1 MDNPVV
7 DVGARSALIV
17 LRQRGAPRFM
27 GLMKI
32 LVTGGNGFIGSVVV
46 RMLRARGLDVRCL
59 VRRTSRLDR
68 IAHLGCDLMIGDLL
82 DFSSLQ
88 SAAKGCKVVIH
99 LAGIAKW
106 RLINSPFM
114 FDVVAGGTLNVLRAA
129 IAAGIERMVYVSSIA
144 ALAGTPGPA
153 LHNEDSPSP
162 LRLERYPYAEAKHRA
177 EEFCREYSD
186 RISVSIVN
194 PGEVYGPNDIE
205 LVTVGNLIDFA
216 RFNPVAVCDGGTS
229 VVYVDDVAAGMIAAL
244 EKGRNGE
251 RYILAG
257 ENTTIRHLAELTNEL
272 LGLKKNFI
280 TLPTPAIRA
289 TSWLGRKFHIP
300 LPFNPEVV
308 PYATLYWFT
317 DNRKAVR
324 ELGVR
329 FRNAESTLQP
339 TLEWCMN
346 TERISAGLRRAA

>member
-1 MDNPVV
+1 V
-7 DVGARSALIV
+7 R
-17 LRQRGAPRFM
+17 
-27 GLMKI
+27 I

-46 RMLRARGLDVRCL
+46 RMLRARGFDVRCL

-68 IAHLGCDLMIGDLL
+68 IAHLGCDLVVGDLL

-106 RLINSPFM
+106 NLIHSPFM

-129 IAAGIERMVYVSSIA
+129 IGAGIERMVYVSSIA
-144 ALAGTPGPA
+144 ALAGTSGPA
-153 LHNEDSPSP
+153 LQNEDSRSP
-162 LRLERYPYAEAKHRA
+162 LRLEHYPYARAKHRA

-186 RISVSIVN
+186 RISVTIVN

-205 LVTVGNLIDFA
+205 LVTAGNLIDFA
-216 RFNPVAVCDGGTS
+216 KSNPVVVCKGGTS
-229 VVYVDDVAAGMIAAL
+229 VVYVDDVATGIIAAL
-244 EKGRNGE
+244 EKGRNRE

-257 ENTTIRHLAELTNEL
+257 ENVTIRHLAELTNEL
-272 LGLKKNFI
+272 ISLKKNFI
-280 TLPTPAIRA
+280 TVPTSAMRA
-289 TSWLGRKFHIP
+289 TAWLGRKFHVS

-317 DNRKAVR
+317 DNRKARR
-324 ELGVR
+324 ELDVR

-339 TLEWCMN
+339 TLEWCVN
-346 TERISAGLRRAA
+346 TGRISPGLRRAA

>member
-1 MDNPVV
+1 
-7 DVGARSALIV
+7 
-17 LRQRGAPRFM
+17 
-27 GLMKI
+27 MKI
-32 LVTGGNGFIGSVVV
+32 LITGGNGFIGSVVV

-59 VRRTSRLDR
+59 VRRRSRVAR
-68 IAHLGCDLMIGDLL
+68 IAHLGCELVVGDVL
-82 DFSSLQ
+82 DYSSLQ

-106 RLINSPFM
+106 NLIHSPFM
-114 FDVVAGGTLNVLRAA
+114 FDVVAGGTLNVLKAA
-129 IAAGIERMVYVSSIA
+129 IAAGIERMVYVSSTA
-144 ALAGTPGPA
+144 ALAGTREPV
-153 LHNEDSPSP
+153 LQDEDSPSP
-162 LRLERYPYAEAKHRA
+162 LRLEHYPYARAKHRA

-186 RISVSIVN
+186 RLSVTIVN
-194 PGEVYGPNDIE
+194 PGEVYGPGDIE
-205 LVTVGNLIDFA
+205 MVTAGNLIDFA
-216 RFNPVAVCDGGTS
+216 KFNPVAVCKGGTS

-244 EKGRNGE
+244 EKGRNRE

-257 ENTTIRHLAELTNEL
+257 ENITIRHLAELTNRL
-272 LGLKKNFI
+272 LSLKKAFI
-280 TLPTPAIRA
+280 TVPTSAIGA
-289 TSWLGRKFHIP
+289 MSWIGRKFHVP

-339 TLEWCMN
+339 TLEWCVD
-346 TERISAGLRRAA
+346 TGRIPAALRRIA

>member
-1 MDNPVV
+1 
-7 DVGARSALIV
+7 
-17 LRQRGAPRFM
+17 
-27 GLMKI
+27 MKI

-46 RMLRARGLDVRCL
+46 RMLRASGLDVRCL

-68 IAHLGCDLMIGDLL
+68 IAHLGCELVVGDLL

-88 SAAKGCKVVIH
+88 SAAKGCEVVIH

-106 RLINSPFM
+106 NLIHSPLM

-129 IAAGIERMVYVSSIA
+129 TAAGIKRMVYVSSIV
-144 ALAGTPGPA
+144 ALAGTPGQLCRTKTADPRCVWNA
-153 LHNEDSPSP
+153 THMPRQSTVRRSS
-162 LRLERYPYAEAKHRA
+162 AENIPIAYLSR
-177 EEFCREYSD
+177 
-186 RISVSIVN
+186 IVN

-205 LVTVGNLIDFA
+205 LVTAGNLIDFA
-216 RFNPVAVCDGGTS
+216 RSNPVAVCKGGTS
-229 VVYVDDVAAGMIAAL
+229 VVYVDDVAAGIIAAL
-244 EKGRNGE
+244 KKGRNRE

-257 ENTTIRHLAELTNEL
+257 ENITVRHLAELTNKL
-272 LGLKKNFI
+272 LSLRKTFI
-280 TLPTPAIRA
+280 TLPTQAIRA
-289 TSWLGRKFHIP
+289 TSWLGRKFHVP
-300 LPFNPEVV
+300 LPFNPEIV

-346 TERISAGLRRAA
+346 TGRIPADLRKAA

>member
-1 MDNPVV
+1 
-7 DVGARSALIV
+7 
-17 LRQRGAPRFM
+17 
-27 GLMKI
+27 MKI

-46 RMLRARGLDVRCL
+46 RMLRARGLDIRCL

-68 IAHLGCDLMIGDLL
+68 IAHLGCELVVGDLL

-88 SAAKGCKVVIH
+88 SAAKGCEVVIH

-106 RLINSPFM
+106 NLMHSPFM

-129 IAAGIERMVYVSSIA
+129 TAAGIERMVYVSSIV

-153 LHNEDSPSP
+153 LQNEDSRSP

-205 LVTVGNLIDFA
+205 LVTAGNLIDFA
-216 RFNPVAVCDGGTS
+216 RSNPVAVCKGGTS
-229 VVYVDDVAAGMIAAL
+229 IVYVDDVAAGIIVAL
-244 EKGRNGE
+244 EKGRNRE

-257 ENTTIRHLAELTNEL
+257 QNITVRNLAELTNKL
-272 LGLKKNFI
+272 LSLRKTFI
-280 TLPTPAIRA
+280 TLPTPTIRA
-289 TSWLGRKFHIP
+289 TSWLGRKFHVP
-300 LPFNPEVV
+300 LPFNPEIV

-346 TERISAGLRRAA
+346 TGRIPAGLRRAA

>member
-1 MDNPVV
+1 M
-7 DVGARSALIV
+7 R
-17 LRQRGAPRFM
+17 
-27 GLMKI
+27 I

-68 IAHLGCDLMIGDLL
+68 IAHLGCDLVVGDLL

-88 SAAKGCKVVIH
+88 SAVKGCKVVIH

-106 RLINSPFM
+106 NLINSPFM

-129 IAAGIERMVYVSSIA
+129 IAAGAERMVYVSSTA
-144 ALAGTPGPA
+144 ALAGTAAPA
-153 LHNEDSPSP
+153 LQNEDSPSP
-162 LRLERYPYAEAKHRA
+162 LRLKRYPYARAKHRA

-186 RISVSIVN
+186 RISVTIVN

-205 LVTVGNLIDFA
+205 LVTAGTLIDFA
-216 RFNPVAVCDGGTS
+216 RSNPVAVCKGGTS
-229 VVYVDDVAAGMIAAL
+229 VVYVDDVAAGIIAAL
-244 EKGRNGE
+244 ERGRNRE

-257 ENTTIRHLAELTNEL
+257 ENITIRHLAELTNEL
-272 LGLKKNFI
+272 LSLKKNFV
-280 TLPTPAIRA
+280 TLPTSAIRA
-289 TSWLGRKFHIP
+289 TSWIGRKFHVP

-317 DNRKAVR
+317 DNHKAVR
-324 ELGVR
+324 ELDVR

-339 TLEWCMN
+339 TLDWCMD
-346 TERISAGLRRAA
+346 TGRISAGLRRAA